1 MRCQRYKYLLSFGW
15 HNPKRSK
22 LFNVINKN
30 KTILRILNSMSLL
43 TYSEK

>member
-22 LFNVINKN
+22 FFYVNKWEQN
-30 KTILRILNSMSLL
+30 NFKNSEFYES
-43 TYSEK
+43 TNI